1 MQSIFTF
8 PFEPIAHGLRKLS
21 LSGTLGNV
29 AAIILYCI
37 LCGSPVIYLLFR
49 YKRKKLIKEDG
60 ILVLLSICLFGFMYL
75 FINPGYIQFINV
87 PLLASDGYLIA
98 LGCTLWSILICY
110 VTLRILHGVEQKES
124 VNLLSA
130 LHAFLIVI
138 MLITLADIFIVHLSS
153 LMTEMIQVADG
164 NSNFDLFQDA
174 YGESTFFTD
183 NIHVTYIWL
192 IIKCVLDIIPSLLL
206 LWIISLSMKLIRSLK
221 ENPYEEN
228 TVTLA
233 EMLGAL
239 CKNVVITISILI
251 VITNVI
257 QILFSPLLLSSQYQ
271 IYLPVYELLIVFIIL
286 LLSRKLSEN
295 RMLKLD
301 NDSFI

>member
-1 MQSIFTF
+1 
-8 PFEPIAHGLRKLS
+8 
-21 LSGTLGNV
+21 
-29 AAIILYCI
+29 
-37 LCGSPVIYLLFR
+37 
-49 YKRKKLIKEDG
+49 
-60 ILVLLSICLFGFMYL
+60 
-75 FINPGYIQFINV
+75 
-87 PLLASDGYLIA
+87 
-98 LGCTLWSILICY
+98 
-110 VTLRILHGVEQKES
+110 
-124 VNLLSA
+124 
-130 LHAFLIVI
+130 
-138 MLITLADIFIVHLSS
+138 
-153 LMTEMIQVADG
+153 
-164 NSNFDLFQDA
+164 
-174 YGESTFFTD
+174 
-183 NIHVTYIWL
+183 
-192 IIKCVLDIIPSLLL
+192 VLDIIPSLLL
-206 LWIISLSMKLIRSLK
+206 LWIISLAMKLIRSLK

>member
-1 MQSIFTF
+1 
-8 PFEPIAHGLRKLS
+8 
-21 LSGTLGNV
+21 
-29 AAIILYCI
+29 
-37 LCGSPVIYLLFR
+37 
-49 YKRKKLIKEDG
+49 
-60 ILVLLSICLFGFMYL
+60 
-75 FINPGYIQFINV
+75 
-87 PLLASDGYLIA
+87 
-98 LGCTLWSILICY
+98 
-110 VTLRILHGVEQKES
+110 
-124 VNLLSA
+124 
-130 LHAFLIVI
+130 
-138 MLITLADIFIVHLSS
+138 
-153 LMTEMIQVADG
+153 MTEMIQVADG
-164 NSNFDLFQDA
+164 NTNFDLFQDA

-183 NIHVTYIWL
+183 NIQVTYIWL
-192 IIKCVLDIIPSLLL
+192 VIKCVLDIIPSLLL
-206 LWIISLSMKLIRSLK
+206 LWIISLAMKLIRSLK

-257 QILFSPLLLSSQYQ
+257 QILFSSLLLSSQYQ
-271 IYLPVYELLIVFIIL
+271 IYLPIYELLIVFIIL